1 MEEFRIELALACFG
15 EDDGAS
21 QDLLAGI
28 VLAGTAG
35 EEGALSGL
43 DPSLAGLQ
51 LPEFLFEASD
61 VLVVLSHKC

>member
-1 MEEFRIELALACFG
+1 MAAG
-15 EDDGAS
+15 

-51 LPEFLFEASD
+51 LSELFFEAGD
-61 VLVVLSHKC
+61 ALVDLLYFR